1 MTGLK
6 DAIARAIDNLGDDLE
21 ALSRKIHDNPEL
33 GYLEVK
39 AAGWLTEFLAGQGF
53 KVERGVGGVE
63 TAFRATIETG
73 DGPTIAILC
82 EYDALPQIGH
92 ACGHNAI
99 ATAGV
104 GAGAGLAAVRD
115 KLPKGRLHVIG
126 TPAEE
131 GGGGKVKLIQA
142 GVFRD
147 VDAAMMCHGFDQW
160 AGHMDLLGIVR
171 VGFEFTGK
179 AAHAAADPWEGI
191 NALDAAMMCHG
202 FDQWAGH
209 MDLLGIVRVGFE
221 FTGKAAH
228 AAADPWEGVNALDAA
243 IQTYNNVSMLRQQVR
258 PDSRIHGI
266 ITHGGAAPNIIPEFA
281 AATFYVRSLNLD
293 YMWEIHKRVIACAE
307 GAAKSTGC
315 QLKVIRSDDT
325 VYETMKR
332 NETLLGAFRANMK
345 ALGVTEGPPLGDRL
359 GSSDVGNVSQVI
371 PTIQPMMKIAPDG
384 TPIHSRAFEA
394 AAVSPIAR
402 EGTLTAAKAMAMTT
416 LDLLAEPA
424 LVKRAQDEFRRAK

>member
-1 MTGLK
+1 MSEAK
-6 DAIARAIDNLGDDLE
+6 DRIGQAVDRLGDELE
-21 ALSRKIHDNPEL
+21 ALSRQIHDHPEL
-33 GYLEVK
+33 AYQEVK
-39 AAGWLTEFLAGQGF
+39 AAGWLADFLAKHGF

-63 TAFRATIETG
+63 TAFRGTIETG

-160 AGHMDLLGIVR
+160 SGHMDLLGIVR

-179 AAHAAADPWEGI
+179 AAHATADPS
-191 NALDAAMMCHG
+191 
-202 FDQWAGH
+202 Q
-209 MDLLGIVRVGFE
+209 
-221 FTGKAAH
+221 
-228 AAADPWEGVNALDAA
+228 GVNALDAA

-281 AATFYVRSLNLD
+281 SAMFYVRSKNRD
-293 YMWEIHKRVIACAE
+293 YMWALQKKVIACAE
-307 GAAKSTGC
+307 GAAKATGC
-315 QLKVIRSDDT
+315 TVKVIAHNDT
-325 VYETMKR
+325 VYEPMKR
-332 NETLLGAFRANMK
+332 NETLLGAYRANITS
-345 ALGVTEGPPLGDRL
+345 LGVVEAPPLVDRL
-359 GSSDVGNVSQVI
+359 GSSAVGNVGQVI
-371 PTIQPMMKIAPDG
+371 PTIQPLMKIGPG
-384 TPIHSRAFEA
+384 H
-394 AAVSPIAR
+394 
-402 EGTLTAAKAMAMTT
+402 
-416 LDLLAEPA
+416 
-424 LVKRAQDEFRRAK
+424 

>member
-1 MTGLK
+1 
-6 DAIARAIDNLGDDLE
+6 
-21 ALSRKIHDNPEL
+21 
-33 GYLEVK
+33 
-39 AAGWLTEFLAGQGF
+39 
-53 KVERGVGGVE
+53 
-63 TAFRATIETG
+63 
-73 DGPTIAILC
+73 
-82 EYDALPQIGH
+82 
-92 ACGHNAI
+92 
-99 ATAGV
+99 
-104 GAGAGLAAVRD
+104 
-115 KLPKGRLHVIG
+115 
-126 TPAEE
+126 
-131 GGGGKVKLIQA
+131 
-142 GVFRD
+142 
-147 VDAAMMCHGFDQW
+147 MMCHGFDQW
-160 AGHMDLLGIVR
+160 AGHMNLLGIVR
-171 VGFEFTGK
+171 V
-179 AAHAAADPWEGI
+179 A
-191 NALDAAMMCHG
+191 
-202 FDQWAGH
+202 
-209 MDLLGIVRVGFE
+209 FE

-325 VYETMKR
+325 VYETMKP
-332 NETLLGAFRANMK
+332 NETLLGAFRANLK
-345 ALGVTEGPPLGDRL
+345 TLGVIEGPPLGDRL

-371 PTIQPMMKIAPDG
+371 PTIQPMMKIAPEG

-402 EGTLTAAKAMAMTT
+402 EGTLNAAKAMAMTT